1 MERTKGKRSG
11 WLLVAG
17 SLVLVGVLSVLGT
30 AREQAKAVA
39 VPAGSARSA
48 HAAATNVVEPGT
60 ARAEFDVLEMQLD

>member
-1 MERTKGKRSG
+1 MERTRGEKSG

-30 AREQAKAVA
+30 TREEAKAA
-39 VPAGSARSA
+39 VGPATSS

-60 ARAEFDVLEMQLD
+60 ARAELDVLDMQLD